1 MTERDPDD
9 AAAPVVLQE
18 PQRDRPATD
27 WAEGFT
33 LRPEEAGVPGL
44 HPGWAEVLAEG
55 ETPLWQGRPTPD
67 PRVSVFANLPVLF
80 FVAVLAVVVLQSG
93 GGLWPFIALGF
104 GFFWLV
110 RRKRG
115 AKVAS
120 DRLYLLTNRAAYLA
134 RDRHGALADILSY
147 PITPGLRLGLGPR
160 SVSFAT
166 RRGARGEME
175 AEGFLD
181 ISDARQV
188 HDLIRD
194 LQKGKA

>member
-1 MTERDPDD
+1 MAERDPDD

-18 PQRDRPATD
+18 PQRDRPAAD
-27 WAEGFT
+27 WNDGFT
-33 LRPEEAGVPGL
+33 LRPEESGVPGL
-44 HPGWAEVLAEG
+44 HPAWGAVLAEG
-55 ETPLWQGRPTPD
+55 ETPLWQGRPMPD
-67 PRVSVFANLPVLF
+67 ARVSVFSNLPVLF
-80 FVAVLAVVVLQSG
+80 FVAVMAVVVLQSG

-104 GFFWLV
+104 VFFWMT

-115 AKVAS
+115 ARVAS

-134 RDRHGALADILSY
+134 RDRNGGLTEVVSY

-166 RRGARGEME
+166 RRDARGELE

-181 ISDARQV
+181 IDDARQV